1 MGICLTPVLLWFVR
15 RTLPRG
21 VLRIG
26 CDISDDCAT
35 EKERDAEP
43 GENEDTK
50 VAKVTNENKEEYIQA
65 VIDWR
70 FVARVKDQMEAFKGG
85 FNELVPLNTIKI
97 FDEGEL
103 ELLVRYLWKFE
114 MYVFSY
120 SYHTVKMLAG

>member
-1 MGICLTPVLLWFVR
+1 MAANI
-15 RTLPRG
+15 
-21 VLRIG
+21 
-26 CDISDDCAT
+26 
-35 EKERDAEP
+35 
-43 GENEDTK
+43 
-50 VAKVTNENKEEYIQA
+50 
-65 VIDWR
+65 
-70 FVARVKDQMEAFKGG
+70 QMEAFKGG